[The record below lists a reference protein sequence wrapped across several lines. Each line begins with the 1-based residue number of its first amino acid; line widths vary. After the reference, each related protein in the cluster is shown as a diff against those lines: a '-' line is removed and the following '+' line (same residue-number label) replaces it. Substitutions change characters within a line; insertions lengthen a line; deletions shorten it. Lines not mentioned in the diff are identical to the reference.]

1 MRVQITVLPFL
12 GVRKKSKLISSV
24 SNSLIF
30 KMKIIISTSPGYC
43 KVLQRMLCRN
53 AVYGLNFNLFKIRQS
68 NVYHYHRGLRDN
80 AKPFHHPRSMLC
92 CFLVSGS
99 YSFLLTKH
107 SKIFLLLLPSECVI
121 QLRIK
126 RMVPWF
132 PRYHVP

>member
-1 MRVQITVLPFL
+1 
-12 GVRKKSKLISSV
+12 
-24 SNSLIF
+24 
-30 KMKIIISTSPGYC
+30 
-43 KVLQRMLCRN
+43 MLCRN

-132 PRYHVP
+132 PRYHVPWKHLPYFILIPYNAGIRKGSSGHTVGSLTFTCRLSSPMVLTLVES